1 MTAGCLKGIDYS
13 NPLVKYRGEK
23 ISKLA
28 RMISVKPIKK
38 PSEVLSADVYY
49 SLYLPAP
56 IIDEESPVELNKRIV
71 RLLIQTPAGLK
82 LRSKTILDRVLST
95 VAASVYIVK
104 LYENIPRL
112 EDSNGEKDLV
122 NKLGKGELRNI
133 VNETLAD
140 VEKINQVRLALEG
153 LEPGSLSIYSVE
165 DYSLDLIKLAREA
178 DVRRI
183 LEILEGVS
191 NRGLSRSRKYER
203 FKRGEKQGF
212 ELGSDIERAVPR
224 DIFLDE
230 ELFYYKLA
238 QGNLLLY
245 SKVVEKSTGPL
256 YVIVDKSGS
265 MEGDK
270 FQWAKALALSL
281 YMKAVRE
288 RREFYI
294 CFFDS
299 QPHNLFKISKN
310 PRSKEAVKLFEYIAT
325 MKSSGGTDITRAVV
339 NVLLDMSRNG
349 LKWATL
355 VLITDGVDR
364 VSEKPIREGLRK
376 TQSSLIT
383 VMIKGDNWNLK
394 ALSKEYLKAV
404 KLDGVEILRVIKAVD

>member
-1 MTAGCLKGIDYS
+1 MITGCLKGIDYN

-28 RMISVKPIKK
+28 RIISVKPIKK
-38 PSEVLSADVYY
+38 PSEVLSADIYY

-56 IIDEESPVELNKRIV
+56 IINEDSPLELNKKLV
-71 RLLIQTPAGLK
+71 KLLIQTPAGLK

-95 VAASVYIVK
+95 VAASVYIVR
-104 LYENIPRL
+104 LYESIPHL
-112 EDSNGEKDLV
+112 EDKYGERDFIDTLSKS
-122 NKLGKGELRNI
+122 KLQDI

-165 DYSLDLIKLAREA
+165 DYSLDLIKLAKEA
-178 DVRRI
+178 DIKRI
-183 LEILEGVS
+183 LEVLEGIG
-191 NRGLSRSRKYER
+191 NKGLSRSKKYER
-203 FKRGEKQGF
+203 FKRGEKLGF

-245 SKVVEKSTGPL
+245 SKVVEKSTGPI

-270 FQWAKALALSL
+270 FQWAKALTLSL
-281 YMKAVRE
+281 YMKAMRE
-288 RREFYI
+288 RREFYV

-299 QPHNLFKISKN
+299 QPHNLFKLGKN
-310 PRSKEAVKLFEYIAT
+310 PKAKEAVKLFEYIAT
-325 MKSSGGTDITRAVV
+325 MKSSGGTDITRAIV
-339 NVLLDMSRNG
+339 NVLLDIDRNG

-364 VSEKPIREGLRK
+364 ISEKPIREGLKK

-404 KLDGVEILRVIKAVD
+404 KLDGVEILKVIKAVD